1 MNGLYRFALILG
13 VVALLFYFIN
23 QRSEP
28 VKNQG
33 SVEVDVVDVNVPE
46 IRTPESPALGYEA
59 RNDMPYEIP
68 VGSPVEAV
76 SGADVARVSW
86 DGIQENQLNAGL
98 SKQYQEL
105 TADDLLPYNDMAHWA
120 DIYPSGTGQLQN
132 KNFLHAAH
140 HVGINTVGQTLKNA
154 NQQLRSEP
162 ANPQVQVSPW
172 LQSSYSPDLLR
183 APLEIGSSCA

>member
-1 MNGLYRFALILG
+1 MNGLYRFALILL
-13 VVALLFYFIN
+13 VVGLLFYFIN
-23 QRSEP
+23 QRSESAP
-28 VKNQG
+28 VKNEG
-33 SVEVDVVDVNVPE
+33 SIEVDVDVKSPSS
-46 IRTPESPALGYEA
+46 PPLDYES
-59 RNDMPYEIP
+59 RNDLPFQEP
-68 VGSPVEAV
+68 VGSGVEAV

-132 KNFLHAAH
+132 KNFLHAGH

-154 NQQLRSEP
+154 NLQLRSEP
-162 ANPQVQVSPW
+162 ANPQIQVSPW
-172 LQSSYSPDLLR
+172 LMSSYSADLLR
-183 APLEIGSSCA
+183 RPLEIGSDCV